1 MFGAKNFSPVQF
13 YKMSKEQQ
21 ISEMMKLKNI
31 GKSIAVRLV
40 SIGIE
45 SPEMV
50 RKLGAKEVYWKFFE
64 KEGWSQT
71 LCPCFLYALEG
82 AITGE
87 KWNEIPQRKK
97 DEYKKFSKDLRESL
111 PC

>member
-1 MFGAKNFSPVQF
+1 
-13 YKMSKEQQ
+13 MSTEQQ

-45 SPEMV
+45 SPKMLRE
-50 RKLGAKEVYWKFFE
+50 LGVKEVYLRFFE

-82 AITGE
+82 AITNE
-87 KWNEIPQRKK
+87 KWNEIPVEKK
-97 DEYKKFSKDLRESL
+97 EEFKKFSKDLRESL
-111 PC
+111 PGNSR